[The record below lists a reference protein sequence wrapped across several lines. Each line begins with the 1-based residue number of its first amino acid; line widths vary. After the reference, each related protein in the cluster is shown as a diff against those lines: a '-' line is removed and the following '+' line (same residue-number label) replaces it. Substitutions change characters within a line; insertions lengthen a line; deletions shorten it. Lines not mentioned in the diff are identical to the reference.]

1 MHWVKFE
8 PVHHIMMSYLFGIS
22 YYNHNEFCVSW
33 LYVGA
38 NKQDVLIRL
47 SNVTWKIS
55 SSCKVII
62 LKFNVEINF
71 NKTEIFFFEIQ
82 HKQSSDDV

>member
-8 PVHHIMMSYLFGIS
+8 PVHHIMMSCLFGIS

-71 NKTEIFFFEIQ
+71 NKTEIFFFWD
-82 HKQSSDDV
+82 SA